1 MKCTFGLRISH
12 FSLAFHSVFAAAAVF
27 AKSGEKSFI
36 NAPREEKKIRL
47 AKAIEV
53 QCTSLSFTFTLSELC
68 EG

>member
-36 NAPREEKKIRL
+36 NAPREEKKT
-47 AKAIEV
+47 A
-53 QCTSLSFTFTLSELC
+53 SESD
-68 EG
+68 